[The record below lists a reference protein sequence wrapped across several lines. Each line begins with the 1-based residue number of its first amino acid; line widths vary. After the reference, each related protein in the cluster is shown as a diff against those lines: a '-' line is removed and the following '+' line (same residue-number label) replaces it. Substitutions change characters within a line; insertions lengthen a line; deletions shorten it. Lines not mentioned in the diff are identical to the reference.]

1 MNDDEPDSTRY
12 YYDAGGLWRQSLG
25 RACVCEDGDLLIG
38 GARLPNLAPKR
49 GKYIRKRHESVFRIF
64 LTENHETGGEMGKLS
79 GKPPKLLN
87 LGLLARISAMKPPT
101 ETSKPIPASETT
113 KDKFRVVTTQLSYEV
128 FRFLISGNWK
138 TDENHETFLPNCRGT
153 ENHNEVLL
161 MYNTFYLLYSA
172 AKSFIE
178 TIYVI
183 DRETR
188 VEREGVLEE

>member
-1 MNDDEPDSTRY
+1 
-12 YYDAGGLWRQSLG
+12 
-25 RACVCEDGDLLIG
+25 
-38 GARLPNLAPKR
+38 
-49 GKYIRKRHESVFRIF
+49 
-64 LTENHETGGEMGKLS
+64 MGKLS

-101 ETSKPIPASETT
+101 ETSKPMPASETT

-161 MYNTFYLLYSA
+161 MYNTLSSVFS
-172 AKSFIE
+172 SQV
-178 TIYVI
+178 IYR
-183 DRETR
+183 DHLRN
-188 VEREGVLEE
+188 